1 MYTFSF
7 PLTGNG
13 NDAPCRLY
21 AAVQYSIT
29 ATENNTTPDMD
40 QYICMAKRMA
50 DYKKGGFV
58 TCENILSLIS
68 AAADVLVGC
77 DRSKILVVAKHP
89 ELFAGA
95 GVQTARPSVIK
106 TPEKFSTNVEL
117 IFITDF
123 FRGYRGCKFYVHCGI
138 NTQSVWVVHDP
149 DAAKST
155 NSVVRATM
163 YALWGLSYYAPTIL
177 FKGHVSKVVMY
188 EQTRAER
195 YISFMGIVA
204 NDLRNKTVVDLDEL
218 SFIPHLNYAKLLM
231 TDTPDMSMYAAI
243 KSAADLYDSRLEA
256 ITPLAD
262 RVFGTEPLGH
272 VELLSDPECLYSCGK
287 ALRAE
292 LEKYAEG
299 EAVVAVKNASYTSY
313 VKSVVGNLAV
323 VKTFTQLLKNWGSLA
338 AKIASNPDVRAVSF
352 EPRDFMLREL
362 ASNSLM
368 RANWGF
374 GKMCGKLEDYIR
386 CGVL

>member
-1 MYTFSF
+1 
-7 PLTGNG
+7 
-13 NDAPCRLY
+13 
-21 AAVQYSIT
+21 
-29 ATENNTTPDMD
+29 
-40 QYICMAKRMA
+40 
-50 DYKKGGFV
+50 
-58 TCENILSLIS
+58 
-68 AAADVLVGC
+68 
-77 DRSKILVVAKHP
+77 
-89 ELFAGA
+89 
-95 GVQTARPSVIK
+95 
-106 TPEKFSTNVEL
+106 
-117 IFITDF
+117 
-123 FRGYRGCKFYVHCGI
+123 
-138 NTQSVWVVHDP
+138 
-149 DAAKST
+149 
-155 NSVVRATM
+155 M

-243 KSAADLYDSRLEA
+243 KSAADLYNSRLEA

-323 VKTFTQLLKNWGSLA
+323 VKTFTQLLKDWGSHKTVFLPMGIPYTSA
-338 AKIASNPDVRAVSF
+338 AGKKFVAKLDESSDVTTVSF
-352 EPRDFMLREL
+352 CPKNTDLYDMG
-362 ASNSLM
+362 ANTLM
-368 RANWGF
+368 RVAWGPNRTYER
-374 GKMCGKLEDYIR
+374 MTLCYTP
-386 CGVL
+386 